1 MRRAISN
8 ILIVVFT
15 AIIIFSGYRL
25 WNIFHEYRE
34 GEKQYEQAA
43 SDYDGAIRYEA
54 KQTKNDALE
63 RQLQKLYGGKYYC
76 LLKYRRIPG
85 RVAECERFFGSDYA
99 KALLHNGDPEY
110 IAQEIRRQE
119 KTAYKII
126 QKRKD
131 AEAEHRAKRK
141 GD

>member
-63 RQLQKLYGGKYYC
+63 RRLQKLYGGKYYC

-99 KALLHNGDPEY
+99 KALLHDGDPEY

-131 AEAEHRAKRK
+131 AEAEHRAKSK
-141 GD
+141 GE